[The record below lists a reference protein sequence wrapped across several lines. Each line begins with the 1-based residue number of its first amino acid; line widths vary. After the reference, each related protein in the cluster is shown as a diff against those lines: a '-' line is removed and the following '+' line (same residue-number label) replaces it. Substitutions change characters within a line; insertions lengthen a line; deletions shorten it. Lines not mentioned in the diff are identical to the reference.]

1 MSKNRQ
7 RRQAED
13 LRNKILEISQ
23 RIVLDEGLEA
33 LSIRRVAK
41 EMDYTAPIIYH
52 YFRDKNELLSCCVR
66 EGYKKILESVELP
79 EPGLPPDEEMR
90 ISFRN
95 FIDSAMLIPNAYRS
109 FILQTSSDLLVESTI
124 LGKGALRE
132 SPTLAKLV
140 SQLED
145 GIELGIFAPCN
156 VRLTSRVLWTANFGL
171 FFRLIVEPELS
182 QDEREA
188 LVNRHL
194 DITMKGLAAERQV
207 TSLPA

>member
-23 RIVLDEGLEA
+23 RIVLDEGIEA

-52 YFRDKNELLSCCVR
+52 YFRDKSELLSCTVR
-66 EGYKKILESVELP
+66 EGYRKILESIELP

-124 LGKGALRE
+124 LGKGAINE
-132 SPTLAKLV
+132 SPTLAGLV
-140 SQLED
+140 AQLNK

-156 VRLTSRVLWTANFGL
+156 VY
-171 FFRLIVEPELS
+171 I
-182 QDEREA
+182 QYC
-188 LVNRHL
+188 
-194 DITMKGLAAERQV
+194 
-207 TSLPA
+207 SL